1 MSKRIL
7 ESIPIYGHDLTQFLI
22 FHVSSL
28 LAQFTAVRRN
38 MILKFF
44 KFQMQRS
51 SPIFVINTSEI
62 VRWKAYDLFFEKLKK
77 NHILPHLPLIPV
89 TIEEG

>member
-7 ESIPIYGHDLTQFLI
+7 ESIPVHSHDFTQFLI

-38 MILKFF
+38 MIEYNKEDL
-44 KFQMQRS
+44 RLNRNTVNENYDE
-51 SPIFVINTSEI
+51 IFV
-62 VRWKAYDLFFEKLKK
+62 
-77 NHILPHLPLIPV
+77 
-89 TIEEG
+89 

>member
-7 ESIPIYGHDLTQFLI
+7 ESIRVHSHDFTQFLI

-38 MILKFF
+38 MKVETFTLIAFDTLELSRFLK
-44 KFQMQRS
+44 
-51 SPIFVINTSEI
+51 VGHEI
-62 VRWKAYDLFFEKLKK
+62 A
-77 NHILPHLPLIPV
+77 
-89 TIEEG
+89 TA